1 MPVFSLAP
9 ISGILQFPPPAS
21 PPPSPLA
28 FLLPDS
34 LQCFVQSVRSSFRAW
49 VLPASSVST
58 GPLWSTQ
65 PCKGD
70 SVTGRLALKP
80 PGIWR
85 FFPVPRGSHP
95 DSLFISSKERNS
107 GWILPPVP
115 FPVRGSRPL
124 RLFFPFLFFSSR
136 RPRGPRLFIFGST
149 SGAMHVQGSI
159 SDLFFSPAL
168 CVLMLL
174 GFFLFC
180 NIVSLQPILPSS
192 FLP

>member
-49 VLPASSVST
+49 VLPASSVSA

-85 FFPVPRGSHP
+85 FFPVPRDSHP

-115 FPVRGSRPL
+115 FPVLASRPL
-124 RLFFPFLFFSSR
+124 LLFFPFLFFLAD
-136 RPRGPRLFIFGST
+136 GLG
-149 SGAMHVQGSI
+149 
-159 SDLFFSPAL
+159 D
-168 CVLMLL
+168 L
-174 GFFLFC
+174 GFLFLAPPQGLCMFRVLFL
-180 NIVSLQPILPSS
+180 IYFSLSPFVSLCCWVFSS
-192 FLP
+192 FVT